1 MEDDCH
7 GLPELFGQWTADR
20 GPRTAHFRPRAT
32 DYFFHGTGMNTN
44 KSKQL
49 GKIRISQ
56 NIASNVLQRKS
67 NVIAPE
73 TVADS
78 RYTSITVCE
87 WSKFHILDRAL
98 HPVGK
103 AQSSVHKLYLTVSL
117 TFSRQIQCT
126 RKFQKEWDADK
137 ITD

>member
-20 GPRTAHFRPRAT
+20 ALPTTSYRLL
-32 DYFFHGTGMNTN
+32 FHGTGMNTD

-56 NIASNVLQRKS
+56 NISSNVLQRKS

-78 RYTSITVCE
+78 RYTLITVCE

-103 AQSSVHKLYLTVSL
+103 A
-117 TFSRQIQCT
+117 
-126 RKFQKEWDADK
+126 
-137 ITD
+137 

>member
-1 MEDDCH
+1 MSCTNS
-7 GLPELFGQWTADR
+7 ELSSQFTEFKGTKWKMTATVSPNYSVS
-20 GPRTAHFRPRAT
+20 GPRTADRALPT
-32 DYFFHGTGMNTN
+32 TSYRLLFHGTGMNTN

-67 NVIAPE
+67 NVITPE

-78 RYTSITVCE
+78 RYTLITVCE
-87 WSKFHILDRAL
+87 WSKLNG
-98 HPVGK
+98 PVGK
-103 AQSSVHKLYLTVSL
+103 AYSSVHKLYLTVSL

-126 RKFQKEWDADK
+126 RKF
-137 ITD
+137 